1 MSSSRR
7 AFLGTLAGGTVA
19 TLGAGCA
26 ARPARVAVPEGR
38 GLIRIG
44 SNENSYGPGP
54 AARAAIERALAE
66 ANRYPFGEV
75 GQLAEALAAH
85 LGAGGGEVITGCG
98 SGEILDAA
106 VSAYTSPER
115 GLVTA
120 APTFEA
126 PARRAER
133 LGAPVVSAPVN
144 DDGRLDLQA
153 MRDRSVGAGLVYLC
167 NPNNP
172 TSTVHGASDVRG
184 FVEQVL
190 AGSPGTTVLIDEA
203 YHEYVEAPSYASAV
217 PLALAHPRVIVTRT
231 FSKIHGMAGLRVGY
245 AVGQRGTLA
254 PLGRWLTDVGMSIV
268 GAVAGRASLGD
279 RAHLEQQRA
288 FNREAR
294 RRTLAVFERAGC
306 RAFASEANFVMVN
319 VGRDCRQFAAA
330 CLERGVRVARPFPP
344 LMQYARISLG
354 TLDEMTRA
362 CEVFTAALAEA
373 PVVTSARSWPIDAGR
388 HEC

>member
-26 ARPARVAVPEGR
+26 ARPARVVVPQGR

-75 GQLAEALAAH
+75 DRLAEALAAH
-85 LGAGGGEVITGCG
+85 LGAGRGEVVTGCG

-120 APTFEA
+120 SPTFEA
-126 PARRAER
+126 PAHRAER
-133 LGAPVVSAPVN
+133 LGAPVVSAPV
-144 DDGRLDLQA
+144 DAAGRLDLQA
-153 MRDRSVGAGLVYLC
+153 MRDQSVGAGLVYLC

-172 TSTVHGASDVRG
+172 TSTVHGAADVRG
-184 FVEQVL
+184 FVEEVL

-245 AVGQRGTLA
+245 AVGQRGSLA
-254 PLGRWLTDVGMSIV
+254 PLGRWLTDVGMSII

-279 RAHLEQQRA
+279 AAHLEQQRTL
-288 FNREAR
+288 NREAR

-344 LMQYARISLG
+344 LMQYARISVG

-362 CEVFTAALAEA
+362 CEVFTAALAEP

-388 HEC
+388 YEC